1 MSEKVCEICG
11 RKISDEEEFPAS
23 WKVGMWK
30 SGVPQFVFDTVCH
43 NCIPEAKRRICGG
56 SKTTAKRSVWHPA
69 EEEPQFPDGSDVVK
83 LAVLDRPKKYDRLH
97 HGYFSR
103 KQDWKQEVIE
113 NRVQR
118 WAYFDEL
125 MSL

>member
-11 RKISDEEEFPAS
+11 RKIIDEEFPAGM
-23 WKVGMWK
+23 KVGFWK
-30 SGVPQFVFDTVCH
+30 SGVPRVVFDPVC
-43 NCIPEAKRRICGG
+43 NDCIPEAKRRIRGE
-56 SKTTAKRSVWHPA
+56 SKKMARRSVWHPA
-69 EEEPQFPDGSDVVK
+69 KEEPQFPEGSDVVK

-113 NRVQR
+113 NQVQR
-118 WAYFDEL
+118 WAYFEEL

>member
-11 RKISDEEEFPAS
+11 RKIIDKEFPAGM
-23 WKVGMWK
+23 KVGFWE
-30 SGVPQFVFDTVCH
+30 SGVPRVVFDPVCH
-43 NCIPEAKRRICGG
+43 DCIPEAKRRIRGG
-56 SKTTAKRSVWHPA
+56 LKTMAKRSVWHPA

-103 KQDWKQEVIE
+103 QQDWKQEVIE

-125 MSL
+125 MNL

>member
-1 MSEKVCEICG
+1 MSEKVT
-11 RKISDEEEFPAS
+11 K
-23 WKVGMWK
+23 
-30 SGVPQFVFDTVCH
+30 
-43 NCIPEAKRRICGG
+43 RICVAKNAKNDTQKGLCCKN
-56 SKTTAKRSVWHPA
+56 KTQKIVWHPA
-69 EEEPQFPDGSDVVK
+69 NEVPQFPDGSDVVK

-97 HGYFSR
+97 HGYFYR
-103 KQDWKQEVIE
+103 EQDWKQEVIE

>member
-11 RKISDEEEFPAS
+11 RKISNKGMPTA
-23 WKVGMWK
+23 WKVGLWK
-30 SGVPQFVFDTVCH
+30 SGVQRVVFDTVCH
-43 NCIPEAKRRICGG
+43 DCIPEAKRRIFGE
-56 SKTTAKRSVWHPA
+56 SKKPARSVWHPA
-69 EEEPQFPDGSDVVK
+69 DDVPQFPDGADVVK